1 MVKSNKNIIIGL
13 LFFLTGLICY
23 TVYTCQS
30 TINHKMEQVDR
41 DLLAG
46 AMAAANIV
54 PDSFNAQVRSGKI
67 NDAEYA
73 KIVKK
78 LSRYV
83 ATSKHAYVY
92 TMTLVGNDVHY
103 TASSATPQELREGYI
118 QYYEKYEDTTDD
130 LLMSLRTGK
139 VVFETLEDS
148 YGTFRSVSVPMNAS
162 DGTRYMA
169 GADINLS
176 DVEAIR
182 QETYVTSIVTS
193 LYFLLILSP
202 LVFLIYRGAKGQ
214 EEFLHAE
221 IDRNTQNI
229 VTLNKELEERMCE
242 VDRAAES
249 SQQAMHDALAAKEAA
264 ESRREKVLQAAG
276 QLNGIVGRV
285 TKATHALSENVEDAV
300 SGARIQLEKTA
311 EAAIAMEEINTSV
324 VDVAHNANNASGYA
338 ENAREGAVNGA
349 TVVNSVSEAIT
360 EVDGQAE
367 QMKLNF
373 NELASKAEGI
383 NSIMNV
389 ISDIADQTNLLALNA
404 AIEAARA
411 GDAGRGFA
419 VVADEVRKLAEKTM
433 DATQEVG
440 QAITDI
446 QQASQENIAGMERV
460 MKTVEKS
467 TGLATSAG
475 DSLNSIVQMIETS
488 AEQVQHIATV
498 SEQQAITS
506 EQVSRRADEVKH
518 IAEETEQ
525 NMSISAQSVT
535 ELTEMTSELKAL
547 VDDLLQDE

>member
-1 MVKSNKNIIIGL
+1 VVKSNKNIIIGL

>member
-13 LFFLTGLICY
+13 LFFLSGLICY

-30 TINHKMEQVDR
+30 TINRKMEQVDR

-73 KIVKK
+73 NIVKK

-92 TMTLVGNDVHY
+92 TMTLVGNAVHY

-221 IDRNTQNI
+221 IDRNTRNI

-285 TKATHALSENVEDAV
+285 TKATHALSENVENAV

-324 VDVAHNANNASGYA
+324 VNVAHNANNASGYA

-349 TVVNSVSEAIT
+349 TVVGSVSESIT
-360 EVDGQAE
+360 EVDGHAE

-460 MKTVEKS
+460 METVEKS
-467 TGLATSAG
+467 TGLATTAG
-475 DSLNSIVQMIETS
+475 DSLNSIVQMIETT
-488 AEQVQHIATV
+488 AEQVQNIATV
-498 SEQQAITS
+498 SEQQAVTS

>member
-1 MVKSNKNIIIGL
+1 VVKSNKNIIIGL

-83 ATSKHAYVY
+83 ATSKHAYAY

-349 TVVNSVSEAIT
+349 TVVNSVSESIT

>member
-389 ISDIADQTNLLALNA
+389 ISDIADQTNLLALIA

>member
-83 ATSKHAYVY
+83 ATSKHAYAY

-349 TVVNSVSEAIT
+349 TVVNSVSESIT

>member
-1 MVKSNKNIIIGL
+1 VVKSNKNIIIGL

-389 ISDIADQTNLLALNA
+389 ISDIADQTNLLALIA

>member
-13 LFFLTGLICY
+13 LFFLAGLICY

-30 TINHKMEQVDR
+30 TISQKMEQIDR
-41 DLLAG
+41 DLLSG

-54 PDSFNAQVRSGKI
+54 PDSFNAQVQPEKI
-67 NDAEYA
+67 SDAEYA

-83 ATSKHAYVY
+83 TNSEYAYVY
-92 TMTLVGNDVHY
+92 TMTLVGDSVRY

-118 QYYEKYEDTTDD
+118 AYYEKYEDTTDD

-139 VVFETLEDS
+139 VVYETLEDS

-182 QETYVTSIVTS
+182 RETYFASILTS

-202 LVFLIYRGAKGQ
+202 LVFLLYKGSKEQ
-214 EEFLHAE
+214 EKFLNEE
-221 IDRNTQNI
+221 IDRNTKNI
-229 VTLNKELEERMCE
+229 LALNKELEERMCE
-242 VDRAAES
+242 VDRTAES
-249 SQQAMHDALAAKEAA
+249 SQQAMHDALAAKEDA

-276 QLNGIVGRV
+276 LLDGIVSRV
-285 TKATHALSENVEDAV
+285 TNAIKALSENIENAV
-300 SGARIQLEKTA
+300 SGARVQLEKSA
-311 EAAIAMEEINTSV
+311 EAAIAMEEINASV
-324 VDVAHNANNASGYA
+324 VDVAHNAGNASGNA

-349 TVVNSVSEAIT
+349 SVVDSVSEAIHD
-360 EVDGQAE
+360 VDEYAE

-440 QAITDI
+440 QAITEI

-460 MKTVEKS
+460 METVEKS
-467 TGLATSAG
+467 TGLATTAG
-475 DSLNSIVQMIETS
+475 DSLNSIVQMIETT
-488 AEQVQHIATV
+488 AEQVQNIATV
-498 SEQQAITS
+498 SEQQATTS

-535 ELTEMTSELKAL
+535 ELTEMTNELKAL
-547 VDDLLQDE
+547 VEDLLQD